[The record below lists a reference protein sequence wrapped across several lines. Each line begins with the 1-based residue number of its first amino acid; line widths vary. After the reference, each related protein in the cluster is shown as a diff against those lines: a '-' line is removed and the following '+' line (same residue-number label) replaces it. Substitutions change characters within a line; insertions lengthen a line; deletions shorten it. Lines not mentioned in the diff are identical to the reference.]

1 MNAQNIPE
9 EARKVF
15 VPAPG
20 CAFVS
25 GDFSNLELRVMAYD
39 FDDEVLQ
46 RMFEEGKNIH
56 DENTKAMFG
65 IGKSHKDWTHIR
77 KAAKIAVFG
86 RSYGGGIRGIFERVS
101 AKVPEFNF
109 TMAMFRT
116 ADRKYFE
123 AHPKLAIG
131 FAKASKTAVE
141 TRVCIT
147 ATGRKRFF
155 LGTPDE
161 VEREGI
167 NTRIQGAAGDIENES
182 LIDLYEECQKHDDW
196 KLVATVHDSNVIECK
211 TEDMIECA
219 RMMKAIMEKPRK
231 LWGKSIVFPVD
242 ISVSTK
248 SWGEMESYEEWNKKQ
263 SSASKSLKQWK
274 KPSRP
279 RR

>member
-20 CAFVS
+20 HAFVS

-39 FDDEVLQ
+39 FDDDVLQ
-46 RMFEEGKNIH
+46 RMFAEGKNIH

-65 IGKSHKDWTHIR
+65 ISKTHRDWNHIR

-123 AHPKLAIG
+123 AHPKLAKG
-131 FAKASKTAVE
+131 FAEASRTARD
-141 TRVCIT
+141 TRLCTT

-167 NTRIQGAAGDIENES
+167 NTRIQGVAGDIENES
-182 LIDLYEECQKHDDW
+182 LIDLYAECEKHDDW
-196 KLVATVHDSNVIECK
+196 KLVATIHDSNVIECPVA
-211 TEDMIECA
+211 DVPECA
-219 RMMKAIMEKPRK
+219 KVMKATMEKPRK
-231 LWGKSIVFPVD
+231 LWGKEIVFPAD
-242 ISVSTK
+242 IAVSTT
-248 SWGEMESYEEWNKKQ
+248 SWGELESLEDWLKGQSTKARKQ
-263 SSASKSLKQWK
+263 RKSKAHSC
-274 KPSRP
+274 KP
-279 RR
+279 